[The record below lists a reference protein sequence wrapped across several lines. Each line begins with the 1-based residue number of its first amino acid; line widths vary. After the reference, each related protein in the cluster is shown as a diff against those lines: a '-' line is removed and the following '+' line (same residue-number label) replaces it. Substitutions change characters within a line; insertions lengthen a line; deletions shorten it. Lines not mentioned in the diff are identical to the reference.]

1 MDAEERSDASAAV
14 MIGGAL
20 DEEEEEEEEEDK
32 EDKEWEELTVFGRA
46 GRPTM

>member
-1 MDAEERSDASAAV
+1 VHVDAEERSDASAAV

-20 DEEEEEEEEEDK
+20 DEEEEEEEEEM
-32 EDKEWEELTVFGRA
+32 DKEWEELTVFGRA